1 MIKAIRH
8 RALGIDSDPY
18 LEECAAN
25 PDKMRELIRNE
36 RRLELCFESF
46 RFWDLRRWKADLK
59 ETARGMNIT
68 NNSVYNVIPNV
79 EARSYESYMYYGPIP
94 KTELLKFSNLKQNQG
109 W

>member
-1 MIKAIRH
+1 
-8 RALGIDSDPY
+8 
-18 LEECAAN
+18 
-25 PDKMRELIRNE
+25 
-36 RRLELCFESF
+36 
-46 RFWDLRRWKADLK
+46 
-59 ETARGMNIT
+59 MNIT